1 MKIKR
6 LVATV
11 LCAVTLAAGT
21 TVSAACG
28 KRADA
33 ICVGSKN
40 FTESLVVGEIYA
52 LALEDAGFKVERELN
67 IAGTLVHQSITSGEI
82 DVYPEYTGTAL
93 MSYLQMDMISDPEEL
108 YNTVKAEY
116 AERYDIMWLD
126 QTEINDTNGFAMRK
140 DVAEKYGITAISDM
154 AEHASE
160 LTMAS
165 QGEFEERE
173 DGLPGLRKHYNA
185 DFNFKNIVSVNNAL
199 KYQTLISGQADVT
212 PAYSTEGQL
221 STGQFTYLIDDKNFF
236 PPYCLA
242 PIIRSETLRKFEGA
256 DDVLNALCPYLTM
269 DAIIQ
274 LNARVD
280 IDHEEYDDV
289 AEDFYENTIKPN
301 LS

>member
-1 MKIKR
+1 MKIKKII
-6 LVATV
+6 AIA
-11 LCAVTLAAGT
+11 LCVMSIFAGT
-21 TVSAACG
+21 TIFAGCG
-28 KRADA
+28 KKSDT
-33 ICVGSKN
+33 IYVGSKN
-40 FTESLVVGEIYA
+40 FTESLIVGEIYA

-67 IAGTLVHQSITSGEI
+67 IAGTLVHQSITSSEI

-108 YNTVKAEY
+108 YNTVKTEY
-116 AERYDIMWLD
+116 AERYDIVWLD

-140 DVAEKYGITAISDM
+140 DIAERYGITTISDM
-154 AEHASE
+154 ARHASE
-160 LTMAS
+160 LIMAS

-185 DFNFKNIVSVNNAL
+185 EFKFKDIISVDNAL
-199 KYQTLISGQADVT
+199 KYQTLLNGQADIT

-221 STGQFTYLIDDKNFF
+221 STGEFTYLIDDKNFF
-236 PPYCLA
+236 PPYYLA
-242 PIIRSETLRKFEGA
+242 PVIRSETLEKFEGA

-269 DAIIQ
+269 DAIIG

-289 AEDFYENTIKPN
+289 ARDFYENKIKPN
-301 LS
+301 L